1 MDGDAS
7 GERQEDTEGDKTSW
21 YPVAAWED
29 YEDSSHRKR
38 AIVIVLLPSGV
49 DSYKVIPDGNR
60 DGILFSVKLPSFVM
74 DSSRVLGAIY
84 QDIPLRKE

>member
-38 AIVIVLLPSGV
+38 AIVIVLLSSGV
-49 DSYKVIPDGNR
+49 DSYKVIPDGT
-60 DGILFSVKLPSFVM
+60 LFSLKLPFVL